1 MKKKVYGFSQT
12 ATLSINKCDD
22 GTYEIKQSI
31 PSNNTIS
38 TILYLDKKS
47 AVALCNGILKNK
59 SVDITDSN
67 AAFNGEFNIDIDE
80 IIKRGVINDVS

>member
-12 ATLSINKCDD
+12 ATLSISKCDD
-22 GTYEIKQSI
+22 GTYEIKQNI
-31 PSNNTIS
+31 PSNNSIY

-47 AVALCNGILKNK
+47 AVAICNAILKNK

-67 AAFNGEFNIDIDE
+67 AAFNGEFNIDIDDIVE
-80 IIKRGVINDVS
+80 RGVINDVS